1 MATHG
6 KFVIFSDSL
15 FISTDI
21 ENGFLAGILGLGI
34 AGFLPDRLI
43 CFG

>member
-1 MATHG
+1 MVTHR
-6 KFVIFSDSL
+6 KVVIFSDSL
-15 FISTDI
+15 FISTYI
-21 ENGFLAGILGLGI
+21 KNGFLAWILGLGI